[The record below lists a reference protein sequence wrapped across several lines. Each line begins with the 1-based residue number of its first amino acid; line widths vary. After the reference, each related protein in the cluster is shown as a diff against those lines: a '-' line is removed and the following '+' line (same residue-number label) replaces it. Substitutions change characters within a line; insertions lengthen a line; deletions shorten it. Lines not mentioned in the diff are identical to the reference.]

1 MVVAVLSVALVRHGI
16 CQGAEVCP
24 CVVHAREL
32 SSAPIQFKLS
42 GTAGSR
48 NPVHEY
54 PGSIEKNRG
63 FAVLL

>member
-32 SSAPIQFKLS
+32 SPAPIQFKLS

-48 NPVHEY
+48 NSY
-54 PGSIEKNRG
+54 IKKI
-63 FAVLL
+63 AVLPYVLL